1 MPDRRGFTLVEIAVC
16 VVGIAVLCTVVA
28 AAGRK
33 AYENSALAVAA
44 NNVRMLS
51 AGAAQYLADNN
62 YRYWLTV
69 QDGYTVQESNGAT
82 SRGAKWWYGFETN
95 SSRYG
100 AGEGN
105 RTFDSSQSPLAGYIP
120 AAIRPDPSFSLQGQ
134 SFKPKY
140 KSGYIGVGY
149 NAVLGGG
156 RMNGSEK
163 KILSYWSLSDPA
175 HVAVFA
181 TCAQVNTFQ
190 SPASA
195 SHPMIE
201 EFPYFDERETT
212 VHFLQGDMAMVGFA
226 DGSAGFLPMDKST
239 RVGGL
244 KNVNVGRF
252 APAGS
257 FKYLK

>member
-1 MPDRRGFTLVEIAVC
+1 
-16 VVGIAVLCTVVA
+16 VVVIAVLSTVVA
-28 AAGRK
+28 FASRK

-44 NNVRMLS
+44 NNVRVLS

-62 YRYWLTV
+62 YHYWLTV
-69 QDGYTVQESNGAT
+69 KEGYTVQDSDGQT
-82 SRGAKWWYGFETN
+82 SRGAQWWYGFESN
-95 SSRYG
+95 SSRYV

-156 RMNGSEK
+156 RMNNSDK
-163 KILSYWSLSDPA
+163 RTLSYWSLNSPA

-190 SPASA
+190 APASA

-226 DGSAGFLPMDKST
+226 DGSAGFLPLDKST

-244 KNVNVGRF
+244 KNVTVGRF

>member
-1 MPDRRGFTLVEIAVC
+1 MPRSRGFTLIEVAAC
-16 VVGIAVLCTVVA
+16 VVAIAVLCLVIAV
-28 AAGRK
+28 AGRK
-33 AYENSALAVAA
+33 ALENSALAVAS
-44 NNVRMLS
+44 NNVRQLS
-51 AGAAQYLADNN
+51 VGAAQYLADNN

-69 QDGYTVQESNGAT
+69 KDGYTVQDSNGVS
-82 SRGAKWWYGFETN
+82 SRGAQWWYGFETN
-95 SSRYG
+95 SSRFG

-105 RTFDSSQSPLAGYIP
+105 RTFDSSLSPLAGYLP

-156 RMNGSEK
+156 RMNSSESK
-163 KILSYWSLSDPA
+163 VLSYWTLSDPA
-175 HVAVFA
+175 RVAVFA

-190 SPASA
+190 APASA

-212 VHFLQGDMAMVGFA
+212 IHFLQGNVAMVGFA

-244 KNVNVGRF
+244 RNVTVGRF